1 MYKVDFL
8 MKADIARLL
17 LIPAILLAAVS
28 CHNKAGVTASAFGT
42 LSTGEEVTRFHI
54 RNESGAS
61 MDVTDYGA
69 RIISIFMPDREGRL
83 DDVIVGP
90 GALEVF
96 EKGDRFFGP
105 VIGRYGNRINHASFL
120 LDGKR
125 VNLDA
130 NELNAGEK
138 VHCHGGAVGFD
149 RKLWKAE
156 VVKADGRQGVCFRY
170 TSPDGEMGYPGNLD
184 AEVTYW
190 LTEDNAV
197 VLEYAATTDKPTV
210 VNLSNHSYFNMK
222 GSRAGYV
229 MDHLLRVEAD
239 TCVQNN
245 LQYCPDLLLPVEGT
259 PFDFREA
266 HRVDYRID
274 MPCRHFEI
282 MHGMSACW
290 AIRNWDGTLRLAA
303 DLYDKES
310 GRGVETWTTE
320 PALLT
325 YTGRGFSVEKYPNG
339 KYGPIDKFDG
349 MLLETIHFPDS
360 PNQNRF
366 PNTVLRPGERYH
378 SETQFRF
385 YSK

>member
-1 MYKVDFL
+1 
-8 MKADIARLL
+8 MKTSLSRILL
-17 LIPAILLAAVS
+17 LSCVLLAAMS
-28 CHNKAGVTASAFGT
+28 CQKKAGVTSAVFGT
-42 LSTGEEVTRFHI
+42 LSSGEEATIFHL
-54 RNESGAS
+54 RNASGAS

-69 RIISIFMPDREGRL
+69 RIISIFMPDRDGRF

-90 GALEVF
+90 GELEVF

-105 VIGRYGNRINHASFL
+105 VIGRYGNRINHAAFL
-120 LDGKR
+120 LDGKKI
-125 VNLDA
+125 VLDA

-138 VHCHGGAVGFD
+138 VHCHGGSVGFD

-156 VVKADGRQGVCFRY
+156 VVKAEGKHGVCFRY
-170 TSPDGEMGYPGNLD
+170 TSPDGEMGYPGNLE

-190 LTEDNAV
+190 LADDNAV
-197 VLEYAATTDKPTV
+197 ILEYAATTDKPTV

-222 GSRAGYV
+222 GSKAGYV
-229 MDHLLRVEAD
+229 MDHLFRVEAD

-259 PFDFREA
+259 PFDFREP

-274 MPCRHFEI
+274 MPSRHLEI

-290 AIRNWDGTLRLAA
+290 AVRDWDGTLRLAA
-303 DLYDKES
+303 DLYDQES

-325 YTGRGFSVEKYPNG
+325 YTGRGFSVDKYPNG
-339 KYGPIDKFDG
+339 KYGPIDKFNG

-360 PNQNRF
+360 PNQSRF
-366 PNTVLRPGERYH
+366 PTTVLRPGERYH

-385 YSK
+385 YAK